1 MFPTT
6 VWDVVHAA
14 GADDPAAL
22 DAFAREYSA
31 PVTAFIRRRGIPADA
46 AEDLCQDVF
55 VRVLSGGVLAK
66 ADARRGTF
74 RSLLCTVSVRVI
86 QDWRRRH
93 REVASEDIELATPE
107 PDFNRDWVVHLT
119 DRALRALKTTS
130 PRAYEVVKGH
140 LAGEKQDRN
149 KLWIARRK
157 LVALIRREIALT
169 CRSRQEMERELAT
182 LAPYLR
188 PSSRPGAPPS
198 KKS

>member
-14 GADDPAAL
+14 GAHDPGAL
-22 DAFAREYSA
+22 EAFARDYRA
-31 PVTAFIRRRGIPADA
+31 PVAAFIRRRGFPADQ

-55 VRVLSGGVLAK
+55 VRLLAGGVLAK

-74 RSLLCTVSVRVI
+74 RSLLCTVTMRVI
-86 QDWRRRH
+86 QDRRRRH
-93 REVASEDIELATPE
+93 EELTGEDCDPPAPE
-107 PDFNRDWVVHLT
+107 PDFNRDWAVHLT
-119 DRALRALKTTS
+119 SLALRALREAN
-130 PRAYEVVKGH
+130 PRAYHVVHGH

-157 LVALIRREIALT
+157 LVSLIRREIALT
-169 CRSRQEMERELAT
+169 CRSREEIEREVAVLS
-182 LAPYLR
+182 PYLR
-188 PSSRPGAPPS
+188 PSSRAALLSG